1 MRLSA
6 KMILLFSA
14 IMAFATVMLS
24 MYTVESSVNGAAEFT
39 EARFSNMSASISLDI
54 GRDIEMKRLTLDTL
68 AGDSSFLSALNQYVR
83 DDSDEQKMGLMARTA
98 ALQQLYQSPLVEQ
111 YACVAFF
118 NGDGKYFASTMNK
131 DTDVPDTGALTAILD
146 SEPRELLL
154 PPQQDLFTPDP
165 RTRVYGLVEPVS
177 YHGKLL
183 GYLAALDRC
192 SALDHIM
199 TFVDNNNEVMVQAV
213 LERADGSIPFYTSGE
228 MVDFPP
234 ELEEDCL
241 ITWTD
246 PATDTTYEVWHSR
259 IDSTRLHLYIAQD
272 REITAQKNMGIRESV
287 IRRALLIMVP
297 SLMVIMLLSF
307 GLTKSIRRL
316 TQKVQRTSPSGIL
329 LDDFA
334 ALQAL
339 NRTVTSPTDK
349 ETHTLELAY
358 NHMMLQLRDS
368 TRNEIALREGALQA
382 QLSALQTQI
391 NPHFIYNTLNI
402 ISAKSMESGNLEII
416 EICGQFASMLR
427 YSTDTRSRTATMRE
441 EIDNVR
447 DYLLLAKARYEENLE
462 FVIDVP
468 DQLYDVEVPKLTL
481 QPLVENALNHGF
493 DGKNIL
499 RKLSIIGTRTSENLI
514 LTIRDNGT
522 GFSDEMLEKL
532 RARIREI
539 DAGKVAI
546 DKSGGHIGLTNTC
559 LRLHY
564 YSSGKMRITIHN
576 DHGAVITLT
585 MPVTQDRPDSAGR
598 R

>member
-54 GRDIEMKRLTLDTL
+54 DRDIEMKRLTLDTL

-118 NGDGKYFASTMNK
+118 NSDGKYFASTMNK

-146 SEPRELLL
+146 PDPRELLL

-183 GYLAALDRC
+183 GYLAALDRY
-192 SALDHIM
+192 SALNHIM

-213 LERADGSIPFYTSGE
+213 LENEGGSTLFYASGE
-228 MVDFPP
+228 AVDFPL

-329 LDDFA
+329 LDDSA

-339 NRTVTSPTDK
+339 NQTVTSPTDK

-585 MPVTQDRPDSAGR
+585 MPVTQDRPDSTGR